1 PVIPSGISIP
11 HSAFS
16 RINPAARHMSNSS
29 PPQGTLGATPGL
41 NSAHNTEGLGP
52 QRQVSAV
59 SQASL
64 HPSGAPRS
72 SSPQVSPPAL
82 SDNSTSP
89 HITPDRGVSPEPVQP
104 LTPRHRPGQQDEED
118 NLYDATP
125 RQSKVPPQYRDAG
138 SNRTSVASPTE
149 PKTAGSFQDL
159 GAKAAEQAQPAKT
172 PPSPV
177 PQAEDVAPR
186 PVSPIIYANGD
197 DSRPAPAAES
207 SSKKATASM
216 DRDLFEQAKRQQ
228 MMREQEEKI
237 PVFIQEDPV
246 PAPKKDDEE
255 IPQMSAT
262 SYPGQEWNP
271 YGDVDWED

>member
-1 PVIPSGISIP
+1 MSPEQPVQPFVP
-11 HSAFS
+11 
-16 RINPAARHMSNSS
+16 
-29 PPQGTLGATPGL
+29 
-41 NSAHNTEGLGP
+41 
-52 QRQVSAV
+52 
-59 SQASL
+59 
-64 HPSGAPRS
+64 PRS
-72 SSPQVSPPAL
+72 MQTQMQSVQRTDQTVESPSSEYSQQTPV
-82 SDNSTSP
+82 TS
-89 HITPDRGVSPEPVQP
+89 RSSLQVQP
-104 LTPRHRPGQQDEED
+104 LTPRHRPGQQEEEE

-125 RQSKVPPQYRDAG
+125 RQSKVPAQYRDAG

-149 PKTAGSFQDL
+149 PKSVGSFQDL
-159 GAKAAEQAQPAKT
+159 GAKAAEQAPPAKT

-177 PQAEDVAPR
+177 QPVEEVPPR

-197 DSRPAPAAES
+197 TSSAPPAAES
-207 SSKKATASM
+207 SSKKAVNGVDDLNSQDTPPKTASM

-237 PVFIQEDPV
+237 PVFVQEPDPV
-246 PAPKKDDEE
+246 PAPKKDNEE

>member
-1 PVIPSGISIP
+1 MQTQMQSVQRTDQNVESPSSEYSQQTPVTS
-11 HSAFS
+11 
-16 RINPAARHMSNSS
+16 
-29 PPQGTLGATPGL
+29 
-41 NSAHNTEGLGP
+41 
-52 QRQVSAV
+52 
-59 SQASL
+59 
-64 HPSGAPRS
+64 RS
-72 SSPQVSPPAL
+72 SLQ
-82 SDNSTSP
+82 
-89 HITPDRGVSPEPVQP
+89 VQP
-104 LTPRHRPGQQDEED
+104 LTPRHRPSQQDGEE

-125 RQSKVPPQYRDAG
+125 RQSKVPAQYRDAG

-149 PKTAGSFQDL
+149 PKSVGSFQDL
-159 GAKAAEQAQPAKT
+159 GAKAAEQAQPTTKT

-177 PQAEDVAPR
+177 QLVEEVPPR

-197 DSRPAPAAES
+197 NSSAPPAAES
-207 SSKKATASM
+207 SSKKAVNGIDDLNSQDTPPKTASM

-237 PVFIQEDPV
+237 PVFIQEPDPV
-246 PAPKKDDEE
+246 PAPKKDNEE